1 MSDEKKNQVP
11 DNPTQLSEQDLDTVA
26 GGTDKAPTTI
36 SWSGNSPEAPKEVV
50 TFESG
55 PGPISQ

>member
-11 DNPTQLSEQDLDTVA
+11 DNPTHLSEQDLDKVV

-36 SWSGNSPEAPKEVV
+36 PWGGNSPEAPKEEV
-50 TFESG
+50 TFE
-55 PGPISQ
+55 